1 MKRQVGVEKSSYK
14 IRWVSFAVDGYHAGD
29 ICKCSVQG
37 GYVRV
42 CMVVRMVHDEE
53 VKGAIQRQNDD
64 N

>member
-1 MKRQVGVEKSSYK
+1 MKRQVGIEMSSYK

-37 GYVRV
+37 GFVRA
-42 CMVVRMVHDEE
+42 CVHDEE
-53 VKGAIQRQNDD
+53 EKGAIQRQNDD